1 MVSVV
6 AVHPSK
12 GLAEE
17 DILAQL
23 MALYSTCVK
32 PLSFW
37 KALSP
42 IEVTELG
49 MVNVPVRLVQPTKAQ
64 PPIVVTELPRLK
76 LVKPLQKPNAP
87 KPMVVTEFGMVR
99 LPVHAT

>member
-1 MVSVV
+1 M

-49 MVNVPVRLVQPTKAQ
+49 MVNVPVRLVQPVKAQ
-64 PPIVVTELPRLK
+64 PPIVAKELPRLR
-76 LVKPLQKPNAP
+76 LVNPLQKPNAA
-87 KPMVVTEFGMVR
+87 KPMEVTEFGMAR
-99 LPVHAT
+99 LPVHSN